1 MNPHEDTFE
10 KALPSL
16 SSTLVTFQSVKPKN
30 ILIMRELT
38 GKHFF
43 ALRVVHIGKLLESH

>member
-16 SSTLVTFQSVKPKN
+16 SSTLVTLQSVKPKTCW
-30 ILIMRELT
+30 IMRELT
-38 GKHFF
+38 GQHFF
-43 ALRVVHIGKLLESH
+43 AVRVMHIGELLQSH